1 MCIRDR
7 DKESRLALLSRNEQ
21 ILSSIV
27 ERALPFSPRAIIIV
41 ASNPVDVCSYLA
53 YRLTG
58 LPPGRV
64 IGTGTLLDSS
74 RLRVLLAAKLGESF
88 PREQAIA
95 AASVQAYLVGEHG
108 HSAVPVWSQA
118 SVGGQLLQGHDGV
131 SRAELDV
138 LAEQVKRCGYQ
149 VRMAKG
155 CTCWGIGLCVAQIVR
170 AVVRDEAKVMPVST
184 LVPRGYGG
192 AECSG
197 ELMVE
202 EQVYMSV
209 PCVVGRDGVSAL
221 VNLTLGDQEKKDL
234 QACARM
240 LVGFQNNL
248 KVVGGAKSNL

>member
-1 MCIRDR
+1 
-7 DKESRLALLSRNEQ
+7 
-21 ILSSIV
+21 
-27 ERALPFSPRAIIIV
+27 
-41 ASNPVDVCSYLA
+41 
-53 YRLTG
+53 
-58 LPPGRV
+58 
-64 IGTGTLLDSS
+64 
-74 RLRVLLAAKLGESF
+74 
-88 PREQAIA
+88 
-95 AASVQAYLVGEHG
+95 
-108 HSAVPVWSQA
+108 
-118 SVGGQLLQGHDGV
+118 
-131 SRAELDV
+131 
-138 LAEQVKRCGYQ
+138 
-149 VRMAKG
+149 MAKG